1 MFDKPLVLQ
10 HFKVKGL
17 NIVSFIARR
26 IVFQKHQS
34 FSRFIIR
41 LSATATA
48 ISVAIMILALAF
60 VAGFQETIS
69 NKVFSFWGHIRVQ
82 QQLPSVSGLA
92 EELPSYKNDTL
103 LNIFQTQQQIKS
115 VDVFATKSAMLKTTE
130 SIEGVLLKGVASNF
144 SKERIT
150 PYITEGTWLNFDTTA
165 NNYSIVVSTYTAKRL
180 KLKPGDKAFLYFIE
194 SGGTLPRVRPVTVSG
209 LYKTSIE
216 EYDKLFALVDLR
228 LIQKINDWT
237 EEQIAGYEITL
248 FDYRNDEKVSN
259 QLLDSIPTSWY
270 STTVREIYPNIFDWL
285 NLQNT
290 NRKIIII
297 IMCVVAL
304 MNLITCLLILV
315 LERSRMIGLLKA
327 VGASDAQV
335 QIIFWNQALMIS
347 FTGIALGTLLG
358 VGICLLQQYTGFI
371 SLDEASY
378 YVAKAPVKLIWWQVV
393 LVDVLTFFTC
403 FVFLFIPSL
412 FVKKVN
418 PVKAL
423 RFQ

>member
-26 IVFQKHQS
+26 IVFQKNQS

-103 LNIFQTQQQIKS
+103 LKIFQTQKQIKS

-130 SIEGVLLKGVASNF
+130 SIEGVLLKGVASDF
-144 SKERIT
+144 SKERIA
-150 PYITEGTWLNFDTTA
+150 PYITEGSWLNIDTTA
-165 NNYSIVVSTYTAKRL
+165 SNYSIVVSTYTAKRL

-237 EEQIAGYEITL
+237 DEQIAGYEITL
-248 FDYRNDEKVSN
+248 DDYRKDGSVSN
-259 QLLDSIPTSWY
+259 QLLDSIPVSWY
-270 STTVREIYPNIFDWL
+270 STPVREIYPNIFDWL

-327 VGASDAQV
+327 LGGTDTQV
-335 QIIFWNQALMIS
+335 QTIFWNQTLMIS
-347 FTGIALGTLLG
+347 FTGIVLGTVLG
-358 VGICLLQQYTGFI
+358 VGICFLQQYTGFI

-393 LVDVLTFFTC
+393 LVDVLTFFAC

-423 RFQ
+423 RFE

>member
-1 MFDKPLVLQ
+1 MFNKPLVLQ

-26 IVFQKHQS
+26 IVFQKNQS

-92 EELPSYKNDTL
+92 EELPSFKNDTIL
-103 LNIFQTQQQIKS
+103 KIFQTQKQIKS

-130 SIEGVLLKGVASNF
+130 SIEGVLLKGVASDF
-144 SKERIT
+144 SKDRIA
-150 PYITEGTWLNFDTTA
+150 PYITSGTWLNFDTSA

-194 SGGTLPRVRPVTVSG
+194 SGGTLPRVRPVIVSG

-216 EYDKLFALVDLR
+216 EYDKTFALVDLR

-237 EEQIAGYEITL
+237 DQQIAGYEITL
-248 FDYRNDEKVSN
+248 TDYRNDEEVSN

-290 NRKIIII
+290 NRKIIIV
-297 IMCVVAL
+297 IMCIVAL

-327 VGASDAQV
+327 VGARDAQV
-335 QIIFWNQALMIS
+335 QTIFWNQALIIS
-347 FTGIALGTLLG
+347 FTGIVFGTVLG

-393 LVDVLTFFTC
+393 LVDVLTFFAC

-423 RFQ
+423 RFE